1 VTLFGTSNARGYA
14 AADATRLDRLYAETR
29 EQEWSEFRADCGKYL
44 AELDQEEALGKFTP
58 SRSSR
63 RKSRAWTGCAAGTGT
78 DAREISSRR
87 VLAAV
92 AADRLRRAPFVD
104 QHLLASPAATDAVSD
119 LKMCQQ
125 HFEAY
130 AEHVYRAVGSR
141 PQD

>member
-1 VTLFGTSNARGYA
+1 MTLFGTSNARGYA

-44 AELDQEEALGKFTP
+44 AELDQEEALASSP

-78 DAREISSRR
+78 YAREISSP
-87 VLAAV
+87 V
-92 AADRLRRAPFVD
+92 
-104 QHLLASPAATDAVSD
+104 SPAATDAVSD
-119 LKMCQQ
+119 LKLCQQ
-125 HFEAY
+125 QFEAY
-130 AEHVYRAVGSR
+130 AEHVYSAVGSR